1 MWVMLEGEDVDD
13 GWDEDVG
20 DRWGVGDDGG

>member
-20 DRWGVGDDGG
+20 DGWGVGDDGG